1 MELFRIIEISP
12 SLCEVTYRPGNF
24 SGRTILLGHLIS
36 VVLGNNPFRTENPAK
51 RSAHWPTY
59 YTWRDVELCDLGF
72 VRKPTVNTLPKYS
85 LISLS
90 LEQRRFSMSDQ
101 MDDLSAILYG
111 MPSEPGLENME
122 ELCAGVA
129 IQLRR
134 NLWDIHKYMLVLL
147 SKFSQNVYSRP
158 LPVALETSRGQNA
171 HKEYR
176 LFKLDMLEFLGLPQE
191 EELDLSTEV
200 MPIWEERHEEEFAV
214 AVRYMA
220 KLCPSLQEFVW
231 YFGGVEQEYKLDSW
245 RWKIH
250 RNKDGSLNQ
259 VSGKLFWPESCRPP
273 FPSFREFA
281 LVGEERRRAEEHGWP
296 RTAFSEQFSDPRT

>member
-1 MELFRIIEISP
+1 MQGKVAHYLRQWPSLRRFAFTGDLDFCSWSYCPNLLKMYILDHFPSP
-12 SLCEVTYRPGNF
+12 SRHPEDRMLTVEDIQRY
-24 SGRTILLGHLIS
+24 L
-36 VVLGNNPFRTENPAK
+36 
-51 RSAHWPTY
+51 
-59 YTWRDVELCDLGF
+59 RD
-72 VRKPTVNTLPKYS
+72 
-85 LISLS
+85 
-90 LEQRRFSMSDQ
+90 
-101 MDDLSAILYG
+101 
-111 MPSEPGLENME
+111 EPE
-122 ELCAGVA
+122 
-129 IQLRR
+129 
-134 NLWDIHKYMLVLL
+134 
-147 SKFSQNVYSRP
+147 
-158 LPVALETSRGQNA
+158 
-171 HKEYR
+171 EYR

-296 RTAFSEQFSDPRT
+296 RTAFSEQFPDPRT